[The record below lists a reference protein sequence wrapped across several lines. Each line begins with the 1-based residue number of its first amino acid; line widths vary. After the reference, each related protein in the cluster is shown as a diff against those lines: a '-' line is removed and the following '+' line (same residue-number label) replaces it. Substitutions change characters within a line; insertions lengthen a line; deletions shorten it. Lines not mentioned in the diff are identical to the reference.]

1 MDVVCVFSVDFV
13 VSSTFKSGAFCDQ
26 SNARVCAWSFS
37 SNGSA
42 SSPTKDFSDAKKSP
56 SRVAL
61 QKIAVLKC
69 ASKRNAAHSRDV
81 SIASSGKERGAPF
94 PTLSFSLSSL
104 FSCCEEIFLLIERR
118 FFLYEL
124 CVKLSKNEIKW
135 FE

>member
-42 SSPTKDFSDAKKSP
+42 SSSTKDFSDAKKSP

-69 ASKRNAAHSRDV
+69 ARRIHARSKRNAAHSRDV

-94 PTLSFSLSSL
+94 PTLSFSLFSL
-104 FSCCEEIFLLIERR
+104 LL
-118 FFLYEL
+118 L
-124 CVKLSKNEIKW
+124 
-135 FE
+135 